1 MPIQATVY
9 ILPNGRQEVIT
20 VTEITDDDALWFTQ
34 HNVKLSMEELRTGA
48 KVIYAD
54 YGNPDEEAIV
64 VSMPGRERP
73 CIEMMTELRKQT
85 ETSLAQFKLE

>member
-1 MPIQATVY
+1 MSIHVTVY
-9 ILPNGRQEVIT
+9 YLPHGKST
-20 VTEITDDDALWFTQ
+20 VQEITGITDEDALWFTQ
-34 HNVKLSMEELRTGA
+34 NNVKLSMEELSTGA

-54 YGNPDEEAIV
+54 YGDPDEEAIV

-85 ETSLAQFKLE
+85 EVALAQFKQE